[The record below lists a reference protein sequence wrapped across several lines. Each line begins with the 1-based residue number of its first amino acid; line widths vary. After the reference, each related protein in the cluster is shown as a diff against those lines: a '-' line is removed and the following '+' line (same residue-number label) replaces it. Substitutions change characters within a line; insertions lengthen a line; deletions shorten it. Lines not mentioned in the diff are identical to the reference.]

1 MTPITRL
8 FVVLLPFLAG
18 VFASA
23 APVERPNLLFILSDD
38 QDWTGL
44 SVRMHPDLPNSASD
58 FYRTP
63 NLEKFAAQGMR
74 FSAAYAPA
82 PVCSPTR
89 ISLQTGMSPAKLGWT
104 KAAPA
109 EEGHRLIEGDNR
121 KSIRPDETT
130 IAELLKKAGY
140 ATAHYGKWHLG
151 GGGPEA
157 NGYDESDGD
166 TGNRD
171 ADAHVDP
178 NPVDLFGMTE
188 RATAFMEKQ
197 KQAGKPFFVQM
208 SYYALHL
215 PQNALKSTRAFY
227 ESQPPG
233 AMHSDI
239 DRAAI
244 TTDLD
249 TGVGHL
255 LESLDR
261 LGLAENTY
269 VIYMSDNGAGGG
281 GKGGARPLS
290 AGKGGVW
297 EGGIRVPL
305 IVRGP
310 GIAADSWC
318 HQPVVG
324 YDFFPTFCR
333 WAGVKEALP
342 EGLEGGDLS
351 PLLFEGSREPVRR
364 AREEMIFHFPHYQ
377 GDTPH
382 SAILLGDYKL
392 LHFYETG
399 ETRLFNLAE
408 DLAERNDLTAS
419 QPKVAADLKQRLETY
434 LAEVGASMPRP
445 NPDFDPAKE
454 PAGKGGGKGG
464 KGGGGMGGGKGG
476 KGKGKQAMNDAGGE
490 NDAPAPAPVPQPGMK
505 KGSYFEIGETIE
517 RRMEGKGGAE
527 PGSAGPAP
535 TPASERPVQPPAE
548 PMTEPERPRGGGG
561 GLSALLV
568 ALDRDGDRE
577 LSSEEMAVAAEALLS
592 LDANKSGQL
601 EPGEIIASLSQGP
614 APEGGSM
621 ASREE
626 TGASMPIVPAAAIV
640 GPAAGWIA
648 GRAGEL
654 DLNGD
659 GSVGRAE
666 LMDQAR
672 TAFAAFDADGNGVLK
687 PEEYSGR
694 QPRSPVAGYLTGK
707 AETIDA
713 DGNRWLSAGEFAAA
727 LGREFEAADA
737 NRDGRVSG
745 SDSIPAESNGRPVS
759 SPPTATAP
767 ASEARPPAGRT
778 PMSASRPSTA
788 RSATTSAPNVV
799 LFLIDDMGWRDVGF
813 AGNPHIDTPNC
824 DRLAREGMV
833 FTQAYASAPNCAP
846 TRACLMSGQ
855 YTPRHG
861 VYTVVDERHLPGSP
875 HHKVLATESSAE
887 LPTESVTIAESLR
900 AGGYATG
907 MIGMWN
913 LGRGNSGPFTPTGQ
927 GFEVFKEPKSLG
939 FEKDAYQRADGAYL
953 SDEFTTAGIE
963 WMDANRERPFFL
975 YMAYHDVHA
984 PYDPKPELAEKYRK
998 KAAELGVEIDA
1009 DHAAT
1014 VEALD
1019 QNVGRI
1025 LDYLDEHGLAENTIV
1040 IFTSDNGGTRQYT
1053 APLNAGKGSLYEG
1066 GIRVPFVI
1074 RGPGIRAGSE
1084 STEPILSMDVY
1095 PTLLDFAG
1103 LASPESHGLDGMSLR
1118 PVLSGETG
1126 SLGRERVFW
1135 HFPCYVGGGTP
1146 SSAMREGDWKII
1158 EFFENQTVEIYD
1170 LSKDPGE
1177 RNDLS
1182 SSMPDKA
1189 KELAAALHAWQEQTG
1204 APRPTGANPNY
1215 DPSVQP
1221 ERGKG
1226 GGGKGGGGGKRPK

>member
-1 MTPITRL
+1 MNS
-8 FVVLLPFLAG
+8 FLRCLACCFSLVSAFGFAAG
-18 VFASA
+18 
-23 APVERPNLLFILSDD
+23 PVERPNIVFLLSDD

-63 NLEKFAAQGMR
+63 NLETFAAQGMR

-109 EEGHRLIEGDNR
+109 EDGHRLIEGANR

-130 IAELLKKAGY
+130 IAEMLKTAGY
-140 ATAHYGKWHLG
+140 ATAHYGKWHLA

-188 RATAFMEKQ
+188 RAAVFMKKQ
-197 KQAGKPFFVQM
+197 KEAGKPFFIQM

-215 PQNALKSTRAFY
+215 PENALKSTRAFY

-233 AMHSDI
+233 VMHSDI

-249 TGVGHL
+249 TAVGRL

-269 VIYMSDNGAGGG
+269 VIYMSDNGAGG
-281 GKGGARPLS
+281 KGGLRPLS

-318 HQPVVG
+318 HERVVG

-364 AREEMIFHFPHYQ
+364 AREEMVFHFPHYQ

-408 DLAERNDLTAS
+408 DLAERNDLGSS
-419 QPKVAADLKQRLETY
+419 QPEVAADLKQRLETY
-434 LAEVGASMPRP
+434 LAEVGASMPQP
-445 NPDFDPAKE
+445 NPNFDPAKE

-464 KGGGGMGGGKGG
+464 KG
-476 KGKGKQAMNDAGGE
+476 
-490 NDAPAPAPVPQPGMK
+490 K
-505 KGSYFEIGETIE
+505 KGRNKVGEAS
-517 RRMEGKGGAE
+517 RR
-527 PGSAGPAP
+527 
-535 TPASERPVQPPAE
+535 
-548 PMTEPERPRGGGG
+548 
-561 GLSALLV
+561 
-568 ALDRDGDRE
+568 
-577 LSSEEMAVAAEALLS
+577 SSENPGV
-592 LDANKSGQL
+592 
-601 EPGEIIASLSQGP
+601 EPVND
-614 APEGGSM
+614 
-621 ASREE
+621 R
-626 TGASMPIVPAAAIV
+626 
-640 GPAAGWIA
+640 
-648 GRAGEL
+648 R
-654 DLNGD
+654 
-659 GSVGRAE
+659 
-666 LMDQAR
+666 
-672 TAFAAFDADGNGVLK
+672 DAD
-687 PEEYSGR
+687 R
-694 QPRSPVAGYLTGK
+694 TR
-707 AETIDA
+707 
-713 DGNRWLSAGEFAAA
+713 
-727 LGREFEAADA
+727 
-737 NRDGRVSG
+737 
-745 SDSIPAESNGRPVS
+745 SDS
-759 SPPTATAP
+759 
-767 ASEARPPAGRT
+767 T
-778 PMSASRPSTA
+778 P
-788 RSATTSAPNVV
+788 PNVV

-855 YTPRHG
+855 YTPRHS

-875 HHKVLATESSAE
+875 HHKVLATESRAE
-887 LPTESVTIAESLR
+887 LPTESVTIAESLC

-913 LGRGNSGPFTPTGQ
+913 LGRGNNGPFTPTGQ

-963 WMDANRERPFFL
+963 WMEANRERPFFL
-975 YMAYHDVHA
+975 YLAYHDIHA
-984 PYDPKPELAEKYRK
+984 PFDPKPKLVEKYRK

-1025 LDYLDEHGLAENTIV
+1025 LDYLDEKRLAENTIV
-1040 IFTSDNGGTRQYT
+1040 LFTSDNGGTRQYT
-1053 APLNAGKGSLYEG
+1053 APLNSGKGSLYEG

-1074 RGPGIRAGSE
+1074 RGPGIRAGAKSA
-1084 STEPILSMDVY
+1084 EPILSMDVY

-1103 LASPESHGLDGMSLR
+1103 LTAPDAHCLDGMSLR
-1118 PVLSGETG
+1118 PLLSGASG

-1135 HFPCYVGGGTP
+1135 HFPCYVGGNAP
-1146 SSAMREGDWKII
+1146 SSAMRQGDWKII
-1158 EFFENQTVEIYD
+1158 EFFESQTVEIYD

-1177 RNDLS
+1177 QNDLS
-1182 SSMPDKA
+1182 GSMPDQA
-1189 KELAAALHAWQEQTG
+1189 KELAETLHAWQEDTG
-1204 APRPTGANPNY
+1204 APRPTGVNPNF

-1221 ERGKG
+1221 ERGQGRRSRKTAEV
-1226 GGGKGGGGGKRPK
+1226 R

>member
-1 MTPITRL
+1 MTVHPRL
-8 FVVLLPFLAG
+8 FIFLSLLLTSHAF
-18 VFASA
+18 S
-23 APVERPNLLFILSDD
+23 APVERPNIVFILSDD

-63 NLEKFAAQGMR
+63 NLEKFAAEGMR

-109 EEGHRLIEGDNR
+109 EEGHKLIEGANR

-130 IAELLKKAGY
+130 IAEMLRTAGY
-140 ATAHYGKWHLG
+140 ATAHYGKWHLA

-157 NGYDESDGD
+157 HGYDESDGD

-178 NPVDLFGMTE
+178 NPVDIFGMTE

-249 TGVGHL
+249 TGVGRL
-255 LESLDR
+255 LASIDR
-261 LGLAENTY
+261 LELADKTY

-281 GKGGARPLS
+281 GRGGARPLS

-318 HQPVVG
+318 HQRVVG
-324 YDFFPTFCR
+324 YDWFPTFCR
-333 WAGVKEALP
+333 WAGVKEPLP
-342 EGLEGGDLS
+342 EGVEGGDLT
-351 PLLFEGSREPVRR
+351 PLLFEASREPVKRP
-364 AREEMIFHFPHYQ
+364 REELVFHFPHYQ

-399 ETRLFNLAE
+399 ETRLFNLAG

-419 QPKVAADLKQRLETY
+419 QPKVAAELKQRLETY

-445 NPDFDPAKE
+445 NLDFDPAKE
-454 PAGKGGGKGG
+454 PTGKGGGKGA
-464 KGGGGMGGGKGG
+464 
-476 KGKGKQAMNDAGGE
+476 KGK
-490 NDAPAPAPVPQPGMK
+490 
-505 KGSYFEIGETIE
+505 
-517 RRMEGKGGAE
+517 
-527 PGSAGPAP
+527 
-535 TPASERPVQPPAE
+535 
-548 PMTEPERPRGGGG
+548 RG
-561 GLSALLV
+561 
-568 ALDRDGDRE
+568 RD
-577 LSSEEMAVAAEALLS
+577 
-592 LDANKSGQL
+592 
-601 EPGEIIASLSQGP
+601 P
-614 APEGGSM
+614 
-621 ASREE
+621 
-626 TGASMPIVPAAAIV
+626 V
-640 GPAAGWIA
+640 GPASRRSSETPGVKPANDRRDAG
-648 GRAGEL
+648 
-654 DLNGD
+654 
-659 GSVGRAE
+659 
-666 LMDQAR
+666 
-672 TAFAAFDADGNGVLK
+672 
-687 PEEYSGR
+687 
-694 QPRSPVAGYLTGK
+694 
-707 AETIDA
+707 
-713 DGNRWLSAGEFAAA
+713 
-727 LGREFEAADA
+727 
-737 NRDGRVSG
+737 
-745 SDSIPAESNGRPVS
+745 
-759 SPPTATAP
+759 PTWP
-767 ASEARPPAGRT
+767 DPT
-778 PMSASRPSTA
+778 P
-788 RSATTSAPNVV
+788 PNVV

-861 VYTVVDERHLPGSP
+861 VYTVVDDRHVPGSP
-875 HHKVLATESSAE
+875 HHRVLAADSSAE
-887 LPTESVTIAESLR
+887 LPTESVTIAESLH

-913 LGRGNSGPFTPTGQ
+913 LGRGNSGPCTPTGQ

-939 FEKDAYQRADGAYL
+939 FEKDAYHRADGAYL
-953 SDEFTTAGIE
+953 SDEFTTAGID
-963 WMDANRERPFFL
+963 WMESNRDRPFFL

-1025 LDYLDEHGLAENTIV
+1025 LSYLDEKGLAENTIV
-1040 IFTSDNGGTRQYT
+1040 LFTSDNGGTRQYT
-1053 APLNAGKGSLYEG
+1053 APLNSGKGSLYEG

-1074 RGPGIRAGSE
+1074 RGPGIRSGAE
-1084 STEPILSMDVY
+1084 CTEPILSMDVY

-1103 LASPESHGLDGMSLR
+1103 LPAPEPHRLDGTSLR
-1118 PVLSGETG
+1118 PLLSGASG

-1135 HFPCYVGGGTP
+1135 HFPCYVGGGSP
-1146 SSAMREGDWKII
+1146 SSAMRQGNWKII
-1158 EFFENQTVEIYD
+1158 DFFESQTVEIYD

-1182 SSMPDKA
+1182 DSMPGKV
-1189 KELAAALHAWQEQTG
+1189 KELAEALHAWQEETG
-1204 APRPTGANPNY
+1204 APRPTAPNPAF
-1215 DPSVQP
+1215 DPSIQP
-1221 ERGKG
+1221 DRGK
-1226 GGGKGGGGGKRPK
+1226 GKGGGGGKRPK

>member
-1 MTPITRL
+1 MPPITRL
-8 FVVLLPFLAG
+8 FASLLPFLAG
-18 VFASA
+18 VFATA
-23 APVERPNLLFILSDD
+23 APVERPNILFILSDD

-63 NLEKFAAQGMR
+63 NLERFAAQGMR

-109 EEGHRLIEGDNR
+109 EEGHRLIEADNR
-121 KSIRPDETT
+121 KSISPDETT
-130 IAELLKKAGY
+130 IAEMLKTAGY
-140 ATAHYGKWHLG
+140 ATAHYGKWHLA

-197 KQAGKPFFVQM
+197 KQAGKPFFLQM

-215 PQNALKSTRAFY
+215 PENAMKSTLAFY
-227 ESQPPG
+227 DAQPPG
-233 AMHSDI
+233 AMHSDPA
-239 DRAAI
+239 RAAI

-249 TGVGHL
+249 TAVGRL

-261 LGLAENTY
+261 LELAGNTY
-269 VIYMSDNGAGGG
+269 VIYMSDNGAGG
-281 GKGGARPLS
+281 KGGLRPLS

-310 GIAADSWC
+310 GIASDSWC
-318 HQPVVG
+318 HQRVVG

-364 AREEMIFHFPHYQ
+364 ALEEMIFHFPHYQ

-382 SAILLGDYKL
+382 SAIVLGDYKL

-408 DLAERNDLTAS
+408 DLAERNDLGAS
-419 QPKVAADLKQRLETY
+419 QPKIAADLKQRLEAY
-434 LAEVGASMPRP
+434 LAEVGASLPQP
-445 NPDFDPAKE
+445 NPDFDPATE

-464 KGGGGMGGGKGG
+464 KG
-476 KGKGKQAMNDAGGE
+476 
-490 NDAPAPAPVPQPGMK
+490 K
-505 KGSYFEIGETIE
+505 KG
-517 RRMEGKGGAE
+517 R
-527 PGSAGPAP
+527 
-535 TPASERPVQPPAE
+535 
-548 PMTEPERPRGGGG
+548 
-561 GLSALLV
+561 
-568 ALDRDGDRE
+568 DR
-577 LSSEEMAVAAEALLS
+577 
-592 LDANKSGQL
+592 
-601 EPGEIIASLSQGP
+601 
-614 APEGGSM
+614 
-621 ASREE
+621 
-626 TGASMPIVPAAAIV
+626 V
-640 GPAAGWIA
+640 GPASRRSSESPGAKQ
-648 GRAGEL
+648 EN
-654 DLNGD
+654 DP
-659 GSVGRAE
+659 VG
-666 LMDQAR
+666 
-672 TAFAAFDADGNGVLK
+672 
-687 PEEYSGR
+687 
-694 QPRSPVAGYLTGK
+694 
-707 AETIDA
+707 
-713 DGNRWLSAGEFAAA
+713 
-727 LGREFEAADA
+727 
-737 NRDGRVSG
+737 
-745 SDSIPAESNGRPVS
+745 
-759 SPPTATAP
+759 P
-767 ASEARPPAGRT
+767 ASRRSSESPGGKQENDRRDAGPTGADPT
-778 PMSASRPSTA
+778 P
-788 RSATTSAPNVV
+788 PNVV

-875 HHKVLATESSAE
+875 HHKVLATESRAE

-913 LGRGNSGPFTPTGQ
+913 LGRGKSGPFTPTGQ

-963 WMDANRERPFFL
+963 WMEANRARPFFL

-998 KAAELGVEIDA
+998 KSEELGVEIDA

-1025 LDYLDEHGLAENTIV
+1025 LDYLDEKRLAENTIV
-1040 IFTSDNGGTRQYT
+1040 LFTSDNGGTRQYT
-1053 APLNAGKGSLYEG
+1053 APLNSGKGSLYEG
-1066 GIRVPFVI
+1066 GIRVPFVL
-1074 RGPGIRAGSE
+1074 RGPGIAAGLE
-1084 STEPILSMDVY
+1084 SAEPILSMDVY

-1103 LASPESHGLDGMSLR
+1103 LAAPESQRLDGASLR
-1118 PVLSGETG
+1118 PLLSGEAG
-1126 SLGRERVFW
+1126 SLARERVFW
-1135 HFPCYVGGGTP
+1135 HFPCYVGGNGP
-1146 SSAMREGDWKII
+1146 SSAMRQGDWKII
-1158 EFFENQTVEIYD
+1158 EFFESQEVEIYD
-1170 LSKDPGE
+1170 LSTDPGE
-1177 RNDLS
+1177 QNDLGRA
-1182 SSMPDKA
+1182 MPEKA
-1189 KELAAALHAWQEQTG
+1189 QELASALNAWQEETG
-1204 APRPTGANPNY
+1204 ASRPTDLNPRY
-1215 DPSVQP
+1215 DASIQRV
-1221 ERGKG
+1221 RGKA
-1226 GGGKGGGGGKRPK
+1226 R

>member
-1 MTPITRL
+1 MPPITRL
-8 FVVLLPFLAG
+8 FASLLPFLAG
-18 VFASA
+18 VFATA
-23 APVERPNLLFILSDD
+23 APVERPNILFILSDD

-63 NLEKFAAQGMR
+63 NLERFAAQGMR

-109 EEGHRLIEGDNR
+109 EEGRRLIEADNR
-121 KSIRPDETT
+121 KSISPDETT
-130 IAELLKKAGY
+130 IAEMLKTAGY
-140 ATAHYGKWHLG
+140 ATAHYGKWHLA

-197 KQAGKPFFVQM
+197 KQAGKPFFLQM

-215 PQNALKSTRAFY
+215 PENALKSTRAFY
-227 ESQPPG
+227 DAQPPG
-233 AMHSDI
+233 AMHSDPA
-239 DRAAI
+239 RAAI

-249 TGVGHL
+249 TAVGRL

-261 LGLAENTY
+261 LELAGNTY
-269 VIYMSDNGAGGG
+269 VIYMSDNGAGG
-281 GKGGARPLS
+281 KGGLRPLS

-310 GIAADSWC
+310 GIASDSWC
-318 HQPVVG
+318 HQRVVG

-382 SAILLGDYKL
+382 SAILLGNYKL

-408 DLAERNDLTAS
+408 DLAERNDLGAS
-419 QPKVAADLKQRLETY
+419 QPKIAADLKQRLEAY
-434 LAEVGASMPRP
+434 LAEVGASLPQP
-445 NPDFDPAKE
+445 NPDFDPATE

-464 KGGGGMGGGKGG
+464 KG
-476 KGKGKQAMNDAGGE
+476 
-490 NDAPAPAPVPQPGMK
+490 K
-505 KGSYFEIGETIE
+505 KG
-517 RRMEGKGGAE
+517 R
-527 PGSAGPAP
+527 
-535 TPASERPVQPPAE
+535 
-548 PMTEPERPRGGGG
+548 
-561 GLSALLV
+561 
-568 ALDRDGDRE
+568 DR
-577 LSSEEMAVAAEALLS
+577 
-592 LDANKSGQL
+592 
-601 EPGEIIASLSQGP
+601 
-614 APEGGSM
+614 
-621 ASREE
+621 
-626 TGASMPIVPAAAIV
+626 V
-640 GPAAGWIA
+640 GPASRRSSESPGAKQ
-648 GRAGEL
+648 EN
-654 DLNGD
+654 DP
-659 GSVGRAE
+659 VG
-666 LMDQAR
+666 
-672 TAFAAFDADGNGVLK
+672 
-687 PEEYSGR
+687 
-694 QPRSPVAGYLTGK
+694 
-707 AETIDA
+707 
-713 DGNRWLSAGEFAAA
+713 
-727 LGREFEAADA
+727 
-737 NRDGRVSG
+737 
-745 SDSIPAESNGRPVS
+745 
-759 SPPTATAP
+759 P
-767 ASEARPPAGRT
+767 ASSRSSESPGAKQENDPVGP
-778 PMSASRPSTA
+778 ASR
-788 RSATTSAPNVV
+788 RSSESPGTQSVNDRRDAGPTGADPTPPNVV

-913 LGRGNSGPFTPTGQ
+913 LGRGKSGPFTPTGQ

-963 WMDANRERPFFL
+963 WMEANRARPFFL

-998 KAAELGVEIDA
+998 KSEELGVEIDA

-1025 LDYLDEHGLAENTIV
+1025 LDYLDEKRLAENTIV
-1040 IFTSDNGGTRQYT
+1040 LFTSDNGGTRQYT
-1053 APLNAGKGSLYEG
+1053 APLNSGKGSLYEG
-1066 GIRVPFVI
+1066 GIRVPFVL
-1074 RGPGIRAGSE
+1074 RGPGIAAGLE
-1084 STEPILSMDVY
+1084 SAEPILSMDVY

-1103 LASPESHGLDGMSLR
+1103 LAAPESHRLDGASLR
-1118 PVLSGETG
+1118 PLLSGEAG
-1126 SLGRERVFW
+1126 SLARERVFW
-1135 HFPCYVGGGTP
+1135 HFPCYVGGNGP
-1146 SSAMREGDWKII
+1146 SSAMRQGDWKII
-1158 EFFENQTVEIYD
+1158 EFFESQEVEIYD
-1170 LSKDPGE
+1170 LSTDPGE
-1177 RNDLS
+1177 QNDLGRA
-1182 SSMPDKA
+1182 MPEKA
-1189 KELAAALHAWQEQTG
+1189 QELASALRAWQEETG
-1204 APRPTGANPNY
+1204 ASRPTDLNPRY
-1215 DPSVQP
+1215 DASIQRV
-1221 ERGKG
+1221 RGKA
-1226 GGGKGGGGGKRPK
+1226 R

>member
-1 MTPITRL
+1 MPPITRL
-8 FVVLLPFLAG
+8 FASLLPFLAG
-18 VFASA
+18 VFATA
-23 APVERPNLLFILSDD
+23 APVERPNILFILSDD

-63 NLEKFAAQGMR
+63 NLERFAAQGMR

-109 EEGHRLIEGDNR
+109 EEGHRLIEADNR
-121 KSIRPDETT
+121 KSISPDETT
-130 IAELLKKAGY
+130 IAEMLKTAGY
-140 ATAHYGKWHLG
+140 ATAHYGKWHLA

-197 KQAGKPFFVQM
+197 KQAGKPFFLQM

-215 PQNALKSTRAFY
+215 PENAMKSTLAFY
-227 ESQPPG
+227 DAQPPG
-233 AMHSDI
+233 AMHSDPA
-239 DRAAI
+239 RAAI

-249 TGVGHL
+249 TAVGRL

-261 LGLAENTY
+261 LELVENTY
-269 VIYMSDNGAGGG
+269 VIYMSDNGAGG
-281 GKGGARPLS
+281 KGGLRPLS

-310 GIAADSWC
+310 GIASDSWC
-318 HQPVVG
+318 HQRVVG

-364 AREEMIFHFPHYQ
+364 ALEEMIFHFPHYQ

-382 SAILLGDYKL
+382 SAIVLGDYKL

-408 DLAERNDLTAS
+408 DLAERNDLGAS
-419 QPKVAADLKQRLETY
+419 QPKIAADLKQRLEAY
-434 LAEVGASMPRP
+434 LAEVGASLPQP
-445 NPDFDPAKE
+445 NPDFDPATE
-454 PAGKGGGKGG
+454 PAGQ
-464 KGGGGMGGGKGG
+464 GGGKGG
-476 KGKGKQAMNDAGGE
+476 KGK
-490 NDAPAPAPVPQPGMK
+490 
-505 KGSYFEIGETIE
+505 KG
-517 RRMEGKGGAE
+517 R
-527 PGSAGPAP
+527 
-535 TPASERPVQPPAE
+535 
-548 PMTEPERPRGGGG
+548 
-561 GLSALLV
+561 
-568 ALDRDGDRE
+568 DR
-577 LSSEEMAVAAEALLS
+577 
-592 LDANKSGQL
+592 
-601 EPGEIIASLSQGP
+601 
-614 APEGGSM
+614 
-621 ASREE
+621 
-626 TGASMPIVPAAAIV
+626 V
-640 GPAAGWIA
+640 GPASRRSSESPGTQ
-648 GRAGEL
+648 
-654 DLNGD
+654 
-659 GSVGRAE
+659 SVN
-666 LMDQAR
+666 D
-672 TAFAAFDADGNGVLK
+672 
-687 PEEYSGR
+687 
-694 QPRSPVAGYLTGK
+694 PVG
-707 AETIDA
+707 
-713 DGNRWLSAGEFAAA
+713 
-727 LGREFEAADA
+727 
-737 NRDGRVSG
+737 
-745 SDSIPAESNGRPVS
+745 
-759 SPPTATAP
+759 P
-767 ASEARPPAGRT
+767 ASRRSSESPGGKQENDRRDAGPTGADPT
-778 PMSASRPSTA
+778 P
-788 RSATTSAPNVV
+788 PNVV

-875 HHKVLATESSAE
+875 HHKVLATESRAE

-913 LGRGNSGPFTPTGQ
+913 LGRGKSGPFTPTGQ

-963 WMDANRERPFFL
+963 WMEANRARPFFL

-998 KAAELGVEIDA
+998 KSEELGVEIDA

-1025 LDYLDEHGLAENTIV
+1025 LDYLDEKRLAENTIV
-1040 IFTSDNGGTRQYT
+1040 LFTSDNGGTRQYT
-1053 APLNAGKGSLYEG
+1053 APLNSGKGSLYEG
-1066 GIRVPFVI
+1066 GIRVPFVL
-1074 RGPGIRAGSE
+1074 RGPGIAAGLE
-1084 STEPILSMDVY
+1084 SAEPILSMDVY

-1103 LASPESHGLDGMSLR
+1103 LAAPESQRLDGASLR
-1118 PVLSGETG
+1118 PLLSGEAG
-1126 SLGRERVFW
+1126 SLARERVFW
-1135 HFPCYVGGGTP
+1135 HFPCYVGGNGP
-1146 SSAMREGDWKII
+1146 SSAMRQGDWKII
-1158 EFFENQTVEIYD
+1158 EFFESQEVEIYD
-1170 LSKDPGE
+1170 LSTDPGE
-1177 RNDLS
+1177 QNDLGRA
-1182 SSMPDKA
+1182 MPEKA
-1189 KELAAALHAWQEQTG
+1189 QELASALNAWQEETG
-1204 APRPTGANPNY
+1204 ASRPTDLNPRY
-1215 DPSVQP
+1215 DASIQRV
-1221 ERGKG
+1221 RGKA
-1226 GGGKGGGGGKRPK
+1226 R

>member
-1 MTPITRL
+1 MLPSSGRNL
-8 FVVLLPFLAG
+8 SVVLSGMNSFLRCLAFCFSLVSAFCFAAG
-18 VFASA
+18 
-23 APVERPNLLFILSDD
+23 PVERPNIVFLLSDD

-63 NLEKFAAQGMR
+63 NLEQFAAQGMR

-104 KAAPA
+104 RAAPA
-109 EEGHRLIEGDNR
+109 EEGHRLIEGANR

-130 IAELLKKAGY
+130 IAEMLKTAGY
-140 ATAHYGKWHLG
+140 ATAHYGKWHLS

-188 RATAFMEKQ
+188 RAAVFMKKQ
-197 KQAGKPFFVQM
+197 KEAGKPFFIQM

-215 PQNALKSTRAFY
+215 PENALKSTRAFY
-227 ESQPPG
+227 EAQPPG

-249 TGVGHL
+249 TAVGRL

-269 VIYMSDNGAGGG
+269 VIYMSDNGAGG
-281 GKGGARPLS
+281 KGGLRPLS
-290 AGKGGVW
+290 SGKGGVW

-310 GIAADSWC
+310 GIAANSWC
-318 HQPVVG
+318 HQRVVG

-333 WAGVKEALP
+333 WAGVKEALS

-351 PLLFEGSREPVRR
+351 ALLFEGSHEPVRR
-364 AREEMIFHFPHYQ
+364 AREEMVFHFPHYQ

-434 LAEVGASMPRP
+434 LAGVGASMPHP

-464 KGGGGMGGGKGG
+464 KG
-476 KGKGKQAMNDAGGE
+476 
-490 NDAPAPAPVPQPGMK
+490 K
-505 KGSYFEIGETIE
+505 KGRNKVGEAS
-517 RRMEGKGGAE
+517 RR
-527 PGSAGPAP
+527 
-535 TPASERPVQPPAE
+535 
-548 PMTEPERPRGGGG
+548 
-561 GLSALLV
+561 
-568 ALDRDGDRE
+568 
-577 LSSEEMAVAAEALLS
+577 SSENPGV
-592 LDANKSGQL
+592 
-601 EPGEIIASLSQGP
+601 EPVND
-614 APEGGSM
+614 
-621 ASREE
+621 R
-626 TGASMPIVPAAAIV
+626 
-640 GPAAGWIA
+640 
-648 GRAGEL
+648 R
-654 DLNGD
+654 
-659 GSVGRAE
+659 
-666 LMDQAR
+666 
-672 TAFAAFDADGNGVLK
+672 DAD
-687 PEEYSGR
+687 PTR
-694 QPRSPVAGYLTGK
+694 
-707 AETIDA
+707 
-713 DGNRWLSAGEFAAA
+713 
-727 LGREFEAADA
+727 
-737 NRDGRVSG
+737 
-745 SDSIPAESNGRPVS
+745 SDS
-759 SPPTATAP
+759 
-767 ASEARPPAGRT
+767 T
-778 PMSASRPSTA
+778 P
-788 RSATTSAPNVV
+788 PNVV

-813 AGNPHIDTPNC
+813 AGNPHIDTPTC

-855 YTPRHG
+855 YPSRHG

-875 HHKVLATESSAE
+875 HHKVLATESRAE
-887 LPTESVTIAESLR
+887 LPTESITIAESLR

-913 LGRGNSGPFTPTGQ
+913 LGRGKSGPFTPTGQ
-927 GFEVFKEPKSLG
+927 GFEFFMEPKGLG

-963 WMDANRERPFFL
+963 WMEANRGRPFFL
-975 YMAYHDVHA
+975 YLAYHDVHA

-1025 LDYLDEHGLAENTIV
+1025 LDYLDEKGLAENTIV
-1040 IFTSDNGGTRQYT
+1040 LFTSDNGGTRQYT

-1074 RGPGIRAGSE
+1074 RGPGIRAGAKSA
-1084 STEPILSMDVY
+1084 EPILSMDVY
-1095 PTLLDFAG
+1095 PTLLDIAG
-1103 LASPESHGLDGMSLR
+1103 LPSPEAHRFDGMSLR
-1118 PVLSGETG
+1118 PLLSGESG

-1135 HFPCYVGGGTP
+1135 HFPCYVGGNAP
-1146 SSAMREGDWKII
+1146 SSAMRQGNWKII
-1158 EFFENQTVEIYD
+1158 EFFESRTVEIYD

-1177 RNDLS
+1177 QNDLS
-1182 SSMPDKA
+1182 DSMPDQA
-1189 KELAAALHAWQEQTG
+1189 KELAGALHAWQEETG
-1204 APRPTGANPNY
+1204 APRPIGVNPNY

-1226 GGGKGGGGGKRPK
+1226 GGGGKRPK

>member
-1 MTPITRL
+1 MPPITRL
-8 FVVLLPFLAG
+8 FASLLPFLAG
-18 VFASA
+18 VFATA
-23 APVERPNLLFILSDD
+23 APVERPNILFILSDD

-63 NLEKFAAQGMR
+63 NLERFAAQGMR

-89 ISLQTGMSPAKLGWT
+89 ISLQTGVSPAKLGWT

-109 EEGHRLIEGDNR
+109 EEGHRLIEADNR
-121 KSIRPDETT
+121 KSISPDETT
-130 IAELLKKAGY
+130 IAEMLKTAGY
-140 ATAHYGKWHLG
+140 ATAHYGKWHLA

-197 KQAGKPFFVQM
+197 KQAGKPFFLQM

-215 PQNALKSTRAFY
+215 PENALKSTRAFY

-233 AMHSDI
+233 AMHSDPA
-239 DRAAI
+239 RAAI

-249 TGVGHL
+249 TAVGRL

-261 LGLAENTY
+261 LELVENTY
-269 VIYMSDNGAGGG
+269 VIYMSDNGAGG
-281 GKGGARPLS
+281 KGGLRPLS

-310 GIAADSWC
+310 GIASDSWC
-318 HQPVVG
+318 HQRVVG

-377 GDTPH
+377 GDTPR
-382 SAILLGDYKL
+382 SAILLGNYKL

-408 DLAERNDLTAS
+408 DLAERNDLTVS
-419 QPKVAADLKQRLETY
+419 QPKVAADLKQRLVTY

-445 NPDFDPAKE
+445 NPDFDPATE

-464 KGGGGMGGGKGG
+464 KG
-476 KGKGKQAMNDAGGE
+476 
-490 NDAPAPAPVPQPGMK
+490 K
-505 KGSYFEIGETIE
+505 KG
-517 RRMEGKGGAE
+517 R
-527 PGSAGPAP
+527 
-535 TPASERPVQPPAE
+535 
-548 PMTEPERPRGGGG
+548 
-561 GLSALLV
+561 
-568 ALDRDGDRE
+568 DR
-577 LSSEEMAVAAEALLS
+577 
-592 LDANKSGQL
+592 
-601 EPGEIIASLSQGP
+601 
-614 APEGGSM
+614 
-621 ASREE
+621 
-626 TGASMPIVPAAAIV
+626 V
-640 GPAAGWIA
+640 GPASRRSSESPGAKQEND
-648 GRAGEL
+648 R
-654 DLNGD
+654 
-659 GSVGRAE
+659 VG
-666 LMDQAR
+666 
-672 TAFAAFDADGNGVLK
+672 
-687 PEEYSGR
+687 
-694 QPRSPVAGYLTGK
+694 
-707 AETIDA
+707 
-713 DGNRWLSAGEFAAA
+713 
-727 LGREFEAADA
+727 
-737 NRDGRVSG
+737 
-745 SDSIPAESNGRPVS
+745 
-759 SPPTATAP
+759 P
-767 ASEARPPAGRT
+767 ASRRSSETPGAKQENDRRDAGPTGADPT
-778 PMSASRPSTA
+778 P
-788 RSATTSAPNVV
+788 PNVV

-813 AGNPHIDTPNC
+813 AGNPHIDTPSC

-875 HHKVLATESSAE
+875 HHKVLATESRAE

-913 LGRGNSGPFTPTGQ
+913 LGRGKSGPFTPTGQ

-963 WMDANRERPFFL
+963 WMEANRARPFFL

-998 KAAELGVEIDA
+998 KSEELGVEIDA
-1009 DHAAT
+1009 DYAAT

-1025 LDYLDEHGLAENTIV
+1025 LDYLDEKRLAENTIV
-1040 IFTSDNGGTRQYT
+1040 LFTSDNGGTRQYT
-1053 APLNAGKGSLYEG
+1053 APLNSGKGSLYEG
-1066 GIRVPFVI
+1066 GIRVPFVL
-1074 RGPGIRAGSE
+1074 RGPGIAAGLE
-1084 STEPILSMDVY
+1084 SAEPILSMDVY

-1103 LASPESHGLDGMSLR
+1103 LAAPESHRLDGASLR
-1118 PVLSGETG
+1118 PLLSGEAG
-1126 SLGRERVFW
+1126 SLARERVFW
-1135 HFPCYVGGGTP
+1135 HFPCYVGGNGP
-1146 SSAMREGDWKII
+1146 SSAMRQGDWKII
-1158 EFFENQTVEIYD
+1158 EFFESQEVEIYD
-1170 LSKDPGE
+1170 LSTDPGE
-1177 RNDLS
+1177 QNDLGRA
-1182 SSMPDKA
+1182 MPEKA
-1189 KELAAALHAWQEQTG
+1189 QELASALHAWQEETG
-1204 APRPTGANPNY
+1204 ASRPTDLNPRY
-1215 DPSVQP
+1215 DASIQRV
-1221 ERGKG
+1221 RGKA
-1226 GGGKGGGGGKRPK
+1226 R